1 MTPGERDGLRALIE
15 ARIAE
20 ALALDETSRDA
31 RQIVELDQTSV
42 GRLSR
47 MDAMQQP
54 AMADATAARRR
65 AGVTRL
71 RAALARIDTDDFGFC
86 DECGDAIPLE
96 RLGIDPSLTRCAG
109 CMRGG

>member
-1 MTPGERDGLRALIE
+1 MTHAERDGLRALIE
-15 ARIAE
+15 TRIAE

-31 RQIVELDQTSV
+31 RQIVELDQSSV

-47 MDAMQQP
+47 MDAMQQK

-65 AGVTRL
+65 ADVTRL

-86 DECGDAIPLE
+86 DKCGDDIPLE
-96 RLGIDPSLTRCAG
+96 RLNIDPSLTRCAG
-109 CMRGG
+109 CMRGE

>member
-1 MTPGERDGLRALIE
+1 MTPAEREGLRALID

-31 RQIVELDQTSV
+31 RRTVELDQTSV

-47 MDAMQQP
+47 MDAMQQK

-65 AGVTRL
+65 AGVARL
-71 RAALARIDTDDFGFC
+71 RAALNRIDTDDFGFC

-96 RLGIDPSLTRCAG
+96 RLVIDPSLIRCAG
-109 CMRGG
+109 CMRGE

>member
-20 ALALDETSRDA
+20 ALALDETSRES
-31 RQIVELDQTSV
+31 RQIVELDQSSV

-47 MDAMQQP
+47 MDAMQQK

-65 AGVTRL
+65 AAITRL
-71 RAALARIDTDDFGFC
+71 RAALARIDAAEFGEC
-86 DECGDAIPLE
+86 AECGDDIPLE
-96 RLGIDPSLTRCAG
+96 RLRIDPSLTRCAG
-109 CMRGG
+109 CMRGE